1 LIGKHIVAKTS
12 NLREFQEEILAKLK
26 DAANQVGVE
35 SSSRLGVLAGAK
47 RFLINLNEVKEVL
60 PVPPIL
66 SVPLTKSWFL
76 GTTNVRGNLYNVTD
90 LAQFLNMPPTAKSM
104 NNRIMLLSTET
115 TAQVALLIDGL
126 VGLRSIQEMHAEPDN
141 DESRQLFGKQRLSD
155 TDGNEW
161 FELDTEFLVQDKRF
175 IQPV

>member
-1 LIGKHIVAKTS
+1 MAKTS
-12 NLREFQEEILAKLK
+12 NLREFQEAILAKLK
-26 DAANQVGVE
+26 DAANQVGTE
-35 SSSRLGVLAGAK
+35 SSSRLGVVVGKK

-76 GTTNVRGNLYNVTD
+76 GTTNVRGNLYNVSD
-90 LAQFLNMPPTAKSM
+90 LAQFLNMPPTAKSI

-115 TAQVALLIDGL
+115 TSQVALLVDGL
-126 VGLRSIQEMHAEPDN
+126 VGLRSVQEMHVEPDN
-141 DESRQLFGKQRLSD
+141 DEFKQFFSKQMLSD
-155 TDGNEW
+155 ADGNEW
-161 FELDTEFLVQDKRF
+161 FELDTEGLVQDKNF

>member
-1 LIGKHIVAKTS
+1 VAKTS
-12 NLREFQEEILAKLK
+12 NLREFQEAILAKLK
-26 DAANQVGVE
+26 DAANQVGTE
-35 SSSRLGVLAGAK
+35 SSSRLGVLVGSK

-76 GTTNVRGNLYNVTD
+76 GTTNVRGNLYNVSD
-90 LAQFLNMPPTAKSM
+90 LAQFLNMPPTAKSV

-115 TAQVALLIDGL
+115 TAQVALLVDGL
-126 VGLRSIQEMHAEPDN
+126 AGLRSIQEMHAESDN

-155 TDGNEW
+155 IDGNEW
-161 FELDTEFLVQDKRF
+161 IELDTESLVQDKSF
-175 IQPV
+175 IQPI